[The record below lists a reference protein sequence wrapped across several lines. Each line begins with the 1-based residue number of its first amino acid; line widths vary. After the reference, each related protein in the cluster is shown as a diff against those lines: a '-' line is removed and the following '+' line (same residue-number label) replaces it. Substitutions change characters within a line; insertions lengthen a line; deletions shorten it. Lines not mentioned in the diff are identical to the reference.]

1 MSPDVLKEGLGDD
14 EILGLPGRAS
24 TSNLTTEEDALSNP
38 NPTRSD
44 VVATS
49 LNHDSGDIVAAS
61 SSSAGL
67 PECFNCGTTH
77 TPLWR
82 PLNGVRYCNAR
93 GLYRKL
99 VRWPFNIS
107 DLASRLRSTARPR
120 STKTNG
126 CRFY

>member
-1 MSPDVLKEGLGDD
+1 MIHEDEEITWEVQSERIVTGREYHEVSKSSGIGLEGLEGTTLDV
-14 EILGLPGRAS
+14 PGRAS
-24 TSNLTTEEDALSNP
+24 TSNLTTEEDALSDP

-61 SSSAGL
+61 SSLAGL
-67 PECFNCGTTH
+67 PECFNCGATH

-82 PLNGVRYCNAR
+82 PLNGLWYCNAC

-99 VRWPFNIS
+99 VR
-107 DLASRLRSTARPR
+107 
-120 STKTNG
+120 
-126 CRFY
+126 